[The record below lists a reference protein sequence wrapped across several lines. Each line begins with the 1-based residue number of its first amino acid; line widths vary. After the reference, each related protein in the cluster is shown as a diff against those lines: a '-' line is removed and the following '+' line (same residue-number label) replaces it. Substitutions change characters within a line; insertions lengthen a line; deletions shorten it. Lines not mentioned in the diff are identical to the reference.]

1 MIVIKENL
9 TTEDYTIKEDQPA
22 KNKKKIKYLDITL
35 DITTPEKEIS
45 EEEVKKIAEK
55 IKNLFNPAEIEI
67 KESKDENEQ
76 QVIHIR
82 IVKNEKE

>member
-45 EEEVKKIAEK
+45 QEEEKKIAEK
-55 IKNLFNPAEIEI
+55 IKNLFPRAEIEI
-67 KESKDENEQ
+67 NGSKEENEQ
-76 QVIHIR
+76 QVIHIK
-82 IVKNEKE
+82 IVQNEKE